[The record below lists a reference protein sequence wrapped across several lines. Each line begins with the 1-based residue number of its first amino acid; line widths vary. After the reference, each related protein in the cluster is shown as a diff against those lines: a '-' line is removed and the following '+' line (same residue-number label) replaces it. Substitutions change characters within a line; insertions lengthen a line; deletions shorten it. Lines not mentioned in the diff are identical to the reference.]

1 MTSSVPRKIRNPK
14 PEIRNKSEC
23 QNSKLKRRSFGH
35 WYLGNLDLFRIS
47 DFGFSLSYSSIALL
61 IRGND
66 IECPTQNPK
75 SETRNPKQIRMS
87 KLKTQ
92 TKKFRS
98 LVF

>member
-47 DFGFSLSYSSIALL
+47 DFGFRILFALL
-61 IRGND
+61 FINRAHAIVGRAVAVHLEP
-66 IECPTQNPK
+66 ILVAGRRC
-75 SETRNPKQIRMS
+75 ETPDADRARLQE
-87 KLKTQ
+87 LE
-92 TKKFRS
+92 
-98 LVF
+98 